1 MKQKKTKKP
10 RKSTTSP
17 RKRKPRKSSSRE
29 ATQAL
34 TRKPKRVEENSPRSP
49 TPSFWAKGDVR
60 ELPGDLPSVT
70 VKDEAEALF
79 YFRRIDDRLAEAWKR
94 DVVMHEG
101 PITIRRALSSRF
113 GSTHYAYVDPR
124 LLWYLKH
131 DPSDPLGAKWEGYLK
146 SAGDAPRGAI
156 AVFVGRDVV
165 AKKCPP
171 LLEDGPR

>member
-1 MKQKKTKKP
+1 VPK
-10 RKSTTSP
+10 
-17 RKRKPRKSSSRE
+17 
-29 ATQAL
+29 A
-34 TRKPKRVEENSPRSP
+34 KRVEASSPS
-49 TPSFWAKGDVR
+49 PSFWARDDVR

-79 YFRRIDDRLAEAWKR
+79 YFGRIDERLAEAWKR
-94 DVVMHEG
+94 DVVMHTG
-101 PITIRRALSSRF
+101 SITIRRAISSRF
-113 GSTHYAYVDPR
+113 GSTHYAYVDRR

-131 DPSDPLGAKWEGYLK
+131 DPSDPLGAKWEGYLR

-171 LLEDGPR
+171 QLADGDP